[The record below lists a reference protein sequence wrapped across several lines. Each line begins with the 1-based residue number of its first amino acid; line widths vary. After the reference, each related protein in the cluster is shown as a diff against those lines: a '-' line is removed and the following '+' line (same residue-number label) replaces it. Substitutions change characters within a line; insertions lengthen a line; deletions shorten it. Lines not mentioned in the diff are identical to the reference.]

1 MHTIYTFVLHKLLN
15 PSLVNF
21 LRSNSVEHITDKGN
35 AKLQCVLLKTTGV
48 AISLKKEKHFDLRSI
63 IDNKGM
69 RLWGK
74 NELNSALKDK
84 QGIYSSRAQ

>member
-1 MHTIYTFVLHKLLN
+1 MHTIYTFVLHRLLN

-21 LRSNSVEHITDKGN
+21 LRPNSVEHATDKGN
-35 AKLQCVLLKTTGV
+35 AKLQCVLSKTTGV
-48 AISLKKEKHFDLRSI
+48 AISLKKEKHFDLGSI
-63 IDNKGM
+63 IDSKGM

-84 QGIYSSRAQ
+84 